1 MLSGPEARVQASVVL
16 AAVDLETG
24 TPNEQ
29 LERLE
34 RAIAIIDRIALEVDD
49 EIDRLSVLR
58 MKESLRLLAGP
69 ARTGDGG
76 GVLLG
81 LAAWDGTLL
90 LDEVHIS
97 GPLQQMYEEP
107 GAHLPRETLRRYRF
121 ALSELFHQQSHFL
134 AAEGTSYA
142 DSAAVFADPAVRL
155 LELGVTAAWTARHLN
170 DYLAALDI
178 PEVAPGIEQVG
189 LPDGYPAYL
198 PAAEALAAGVG
209 DRVGLPSDEV
219 LRRLNAVTPAAKW
232 TEATTML
239 LSASGLS
246 SVVPPAD
253 RPAIA
258 ERVDLAMR
266 APLFVMATLNVAE
279 ADEPTLQAT
288 SAAVGRASVDAGMDA
303 DRLHPHLLQRRSA
316 DTRPPLPRPRAS
328 QPSLEPLPEPI
339 PPSRPASSDRALSTG
354 KKSAAEPRVN
364 LHMFSGEELFIG
376 GQS

>member
-1 MLSGPEARVQASVVL
+1 
-16 AAVDLETG
+16 
-24 TPNEQ
+24 
-29 LERLE
+29 
-34 RAIAIIDRIALEVDD
+34 
-49 EIDRLSVLR
+49 
-58 MKESLRLLAGP
+58 
-69 ARTGDGG
+69 
-76 GVLLG
+76 
-81 LAAWDGTLL
+81 
-90 LDEVHIS
+90 
-97 GPLQQMYEEP
+97 
-107 GAHLPRETLRRYRF
+107 
-121 ALSELFHQQSHFL
+121 
-134 AAEGTSYA
+134 
-142 DSAAVFADPAVRL
+142 VFADPAVRL

-232 TEATTML
+232 TEVTTML

-258 ERVDLAMR
+258 ERVDLAIR

-288 SAAVGRASVDAGMDA
+288 SAAAGRASVDAGMDA
-303 DRLHPHLLQRRSA
+303 IETIRREYTA
-316 DTRPPLPRPRAS
+316 RRPS
-328 QPSLEPLPEPI
+328 SST
-339 PPSRPASSDRALSTG
+339 PPTTPKR
-354 KKSAAEPRVN
+354 
-364 LHMFSGEELFIG
+364 
-376 GQS
+376 